1 MKIVLHE
8 ITIAEL
14 TKGYKTTKKAVCA
27 AMMEN

>member
-14 TKGYKTTKKAVCA
+14 TKGYTDNQESGVPV
-27 AMMEN
+27 MMEN